1 MLIELKK
8 IKYYFLTNNNPIRKQ
23 HILNE
28 FKEYDINEINPNHSL
43 NNSKYKSACSGFL
56 KILDIAIKEQ
66 DKNKPFQPFVILE
79 DDVKK
84 YREFPENLEI
94 PHDSDILYIGLSQCG
109 WIKNNWSN
117 DVYYENINNEII
129 KIYNMLSS
137 HSFIICSLTGLLA
150 FQKSIIEGFFKDE
163 PWDIYMTY
171 IQNYYNVYALRKP
184 LVYQY
189 AAIGGHEVPT
199 KIEYNN
205 FNNLPHD
212 DLWIEKTNITFLT
225 KSE

>member
-1 MLIELKK
+1 M
-8 IKYYFLTNNNPIRKQ
+8 FR
-23 HILNE
+23 
-28 FKEYDINEINPNHSL
+28 
-43 NNSKYKSACSGFL
+43 FL

-94 PHDSDILYIGLSQCG
+94 PHDSDILYIGLSKCG

-117 DVYYENINNEII
+117 DVYYENVNNEII
-129 KIYNMLSS
+129 KIYNMLSL
-137 HSFIICSLTGLLA
+137 HGFIICSLNGLLA
-150 FQKSIIEGFFKDE
+150 FQKSIVEGFFKDE
-163 PWDIYMTY
+163 PWDIYTSF
-171 IQNYYNVYALRKP
+171 IQNYHNVYALRKP

-189 AAIGGHEVPT
+189 APIGGQEIPT
-199 KIEYNN
+199 RIEYNN
-205 FNNLPHD
+205 FNNLPRD
-212 DLWIEKTNITFLT
+212 DLWIDKTNITFLT